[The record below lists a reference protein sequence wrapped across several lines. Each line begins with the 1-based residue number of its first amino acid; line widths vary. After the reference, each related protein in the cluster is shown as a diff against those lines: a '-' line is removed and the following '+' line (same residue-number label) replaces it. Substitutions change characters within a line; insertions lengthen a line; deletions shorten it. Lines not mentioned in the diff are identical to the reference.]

1 MNTPPAPQ
9 ATGWQQRLTQAWLT
23 RSTLTRLLWPL
34 SRVYGWL
41 MAVRTVC
48 YRVGLLHTERMP
60 VPVIVVGN
68 VVVGGGGKTPTTVA
82 IVRHLQSLGHHPGVV
97 SRGHGR
103 AVEGRAGAE
112 GAVHVHAQTPAELA
126 GDEPLLI
133 HQATGVPVVVASQR
147 VQAAHALL
155 AAHPG
160 TTVLVCD
167 DGLQHLALHA
177 DIGVVVFDE
186 RGVGNGWL
194 LPAGLLR
201 EPWPRAASQPVQP
214 PPVPPPSALALPA
227 PLGRGPWPAR
237 AVHLVLQSR
246 THTLTAPLPCPPGAV
261 HAWALKGLAQEA
273 LNMHGQR
280 VSLKTLVDSGQ
291 ATWVAWAGIASP
303 EGFFDMLRAAGVRLT
318 HTLGLN
324 DHQVFDEDFCSKLFI
339 KYKRKS
345 IFCTQKD
352 AVKLFPVMHQ
362 LAARLA
368 RNGQT
373 ETLPAVWA
381 VPLNFE
387 PQPAFFQALEQRLS
401 LIHGHQTA

>member
-1 MNTPPAPQ
+1 MT
-9 ATGWQQRLTQAWLT
+9 
-23 RSTLTRLLWPL
+23 
-34 SRVYGWL
+34 
-41 MAVRTVC
+41 VRTAC

-82 IVRHLQSLGHHPGVV
+82 IVRHLQSLGHRPGVV

-103 AVEGRAGAE
+103 SVAGRAGAE
-112 GAVHVHAQTPAELA
+112 RAVHVHAQSPAEEA

-133 HQATGVPVVVASQR
+133 HQATGVPVVVARQR
-147 VQAAHALL
+147 VQAARALL

-201 EPWPRAASQPVQP
+201 EPWPSAATQAIQPSPLQLQRAPAP
-214 PPVPPPSALALPA
+214 PARL
-227 PLGRGPWPAR
+227 PLGRGPAR

-246 THTLTAPLPCPPGAV
+246 THTHALPLPCPPGAV
-261 HAWALKGLAQEA
+261 HAWASKGLAQEA

-280 VSLKTLVDSGQ
+280 VSLNTLIGNGQ
-291 ATWVAWAGIASP
+291 PPWVAWAGIANP
-303 EGFFDMLRAAGVRLT
+303 EGFFDMLRAAGVHLT
-318 HTLGLN
+318 HTLCLN
-324 DHQVFDEDFCSKLFI
+324 DHQVFDDNFCSELFI
-339 KYKRKS
+339 KYERKS

-362 LAARLA
+362 LAARLD
-368 RNGQT
+368 RNCQAD
-373 ETLPAVWA
+373 TLPAVWA
-381 VPLNFE
+381 VPLSFE

-401 LIHGHQTA
+401 LVHGHQTA